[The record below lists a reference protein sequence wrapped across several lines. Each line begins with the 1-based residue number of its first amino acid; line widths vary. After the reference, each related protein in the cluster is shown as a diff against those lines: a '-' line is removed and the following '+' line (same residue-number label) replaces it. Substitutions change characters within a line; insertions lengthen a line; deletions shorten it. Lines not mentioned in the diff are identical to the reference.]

1 MAEWWEEAFRADYL
15 RVYPH
20 RDDDEAVGDVSVL
33 PEFLPGYGPDRRVL
47 DLACGAG
54 RHLRAMTAAGV
65 RPVGA
70 DFSCDLLAEARRR
83 GSLAVVRCDMRTL
96 PFRSGSFDAATMFF
110 HSFGYFETEEE
121 DARVLHEVSR
131 VLVPGGGLFLQLPR
145 PFDVRRYLVPRSTRE
160 ADGVKIEEER
170 SIEEDGRRV
179 RKRVTLSRKGE
190 TRSWTE
196 LVRLYPR
203 SEVVRMAAA
212 AGLRLPGWR
221 SLGAGKFERTTL
233 GGRPEESGSHGG
245 KGVTLTLCFV
255 KAAA

>member
-20 RDDDEAVGDVSVL
+20 RDSGEAIGDVAML
-33 PEFLPGYGPDRRVL
+33 DGYLPGFGRGRRVL

-65 RPVGA
+65 LPVGA
-70 DFSCDLLAEARRR
+70 DFSSDLLAEASRQ
-83 GSLAVVRCDMRTL
+83 GSSALVRCDMRTL
-96 PFRSGSFDAATMFF
+96 PFRSASFDAATMFF

-121 DARVLHEVSR
+121 DARVLHEISR
-131 VLVPGGGLFLQLPR
+131 VLVPGGGLLLHLPR

-160 ADGVKIEEER
+160 VDGVKIEEER
-170 SIEEDGRRV
+170 SLEEDGRRV

-203 SEVVRMAAA
+203 SEVVRMAAT
-212 AGLRLPGWR
+212 AGLRLR
-221 SLGAGKFERTTL
+221 
-233 GGRPEESGSHGG
+233 GRDPSGFTGFRVIDSRGPHGS
-245 KGVTLTLCFV
+245 KGVTTILCLV

>member
-20 RDDDEAVGDVSVL
+20 RDDGEAVGDVAGL
-33 PEFLPGYGPDRRVL
+33 AGYLPGFGRGRRVL
-47 DLACGAG
+47 DIACGAG

-65 RPVGA
+65 RSVGA
-70 DFSCDLLAEARRR
+70 DLSSDLLAEARRQ
-83 GSLAVVRCDMRTL
+83 GSGALVRCDMRSL

-110 HSFGYFETEEE
+110 HSFGYFDTEEE
-121 DARVLHEVSR
+121 DARVLHEISR
-131 VLVPGGGLFLQLPR
+131 VLVAGGGLLLHLPR

-160 ADGVKIEEER
+160 ADGVTIEEER
-170 SIEEDGRRV
+170 TIEEDGRRV
-179 RKRVTLSRKGE
+179 RKRVTLRRKGE

-203 SEVVRMAAA
+203 SEVVRMAAG
-212 AGLRLPGWR
+212 AGLRLR
-221 SLGAGKFERTTL
+221 
-233 GGRPEESGSHGG
+233 GRDASGFSGFRHLDRRGPHGG
-245 KGVTLTLCFV
+245 KGVTIELCLV

>member
-1 MAEWWEEAFRADYL
+1 VAEWWEEAFRADYL

-20 RDDDEAVGDVSVL
+20 RDDDEAKSDVAPL
-33 PEFLPGYGPDRRVL
+33 MGYLPGFLRGRRVL

-65 RPVGA
+65 RPLGA
-70 DFSCDLLAEARRR
+70 DFSADLLAEARRR
-83 GSLAVVRCDMRTL
+83 GSRALVRCDMRTL
-96 PFRSGSFDAATMFF
+96 PFRSASFDAATMFF
-110 HSFGYFETEEE
+110 HSFGYFDTEEE
-121 DARVLHEVSR
+121 DERVLREVSR
-131 VLVPGGGLFLQLPR
+131 VLVPGGGLLLHLPK
-145 PFDVRRYLVPRSTRE
+145 PIDVRRHLVPRSTRE
-160 ADGVKIEEER
+160 VDGVKIEEER

-203 SEVVRMAAA
+203 SEVIRMAARV
-212 AGLRLPGWR
+212 GLRLRESDRPG
-221 SLGAGKFERTTL
+221 TTL
-233 GGRPEESGSHGG
+233 SLVAGSKRGPHGG
-245 KGVTLTLCFV
+245 KGVTIVLCFV